1 MNATKQRVE
10 LLKSNNEDFEFYP
23 TTNEIINV
31 VAARIAAIDYRFKQE
46 LSILDIGA
54 GDGRVLESFAEQ
66 IDKRVQLFAIEKAHV
81 HLAAMPK
88 RISIVGT
95 DFNEQSLVGKNVDVT
110 FCNPPYSE
118 YEHWASRIIRESSSS
133 SVFLVIP
140 KRWRNSDMINNA
152 IEAREATVSS
162 LGEFDFLDA
171 DRAARA
177 KVEILLVNIDR
188 SNAFYMAIEEM
199 LPELKAFDSLDEMDP
214 DEIPAGEVVEGG
226 SVIKTLVRC
235 YDEELDEMY
244 SSYRSIVKIKVKLL
258 KELGVTKDSILEGL
272 RLKINGLKS
281 KYWSALFNHLNDVT
295 KRLATKQRKQFLES
309 LKGKGD
315 VDFTESNALAMLI
328 WISKHASSHFDQQ
341 LIDLFKRVS
350 QRASVIG
357 YKSNERVFSNGD
369 WRYLRDDE
377 THYKVDFRIILESM
391 GGINDSMYKYN
402 SSKGL
407 CNTSHEFLDDFVT
420 VANNLGFECNDRSI
434 NYEWKSNKK
443 VVLNLVDGSVLMEVR
458 AFKNGNLHL
467 KISKDVMLA
476 INVQAGKL
484 LGWLR
489 SADEAA
495 DELGAKPED
504 VERLFLGSSCVC
516 GVQLKLN

>member
-1 MNATKQRVE
+1 
-10 LLKSNNEDFEFYP
+10 
-23 TTNEIINV
+23 
-31 VAARIAAIDYRFKQE
+31 
-46 LSILDIGA
+46 
-54 GDGRVLESFAEQ
+54 
-66 IDKRVQLFAIEKAHV
+66 
-81 HLAAMPK
+81 
-88 RISIVGT
+88 
-95 DFNEQSLVGKNVDVT
+95 
-110 FCNPPYSE
+110 
-118 YEHWASRIIRESSSS
+118 
-133 SVFLVIP
+133 
-140 KRWRNSDMINNA
+140 
-152 IEAREATVSS
+152 
-162 LGEFDFLDA
+162 
-171 DRAARA
+171 
-177 KVEILLVNIDR
+177 
-188 SNAFYMAIEEM
+188 MAIEEM
-199 LPELKAFDSLDEMDP
+199 LPELKAFDSLDELDP
-214 DEIPAGEVVEGG
+214 DEIPDGEVVEGG

-235 YDEELDEMY
+235 YDDELDEMY

-258 KELGVTKDSILEGL
+258 KELGVTKDSMLEGL

-328 WISKHASSHFDQQ
+328 WIAKHASSHFDQQ
-341 LIDLFKRVS
+341 LIDLFKRIS

-391 GGINDSMYKYN
+391 GGINDSIYN
-402 SSKGL
+402 YSSSKGL
-407 CNTSHEFLDDFVT
+407 FNTSHEFLDDFVT

-495 DELGAKPED
+495 DELGATPED
-504 VERLFLGSSCVC
+504 VERLFLGSSCVG